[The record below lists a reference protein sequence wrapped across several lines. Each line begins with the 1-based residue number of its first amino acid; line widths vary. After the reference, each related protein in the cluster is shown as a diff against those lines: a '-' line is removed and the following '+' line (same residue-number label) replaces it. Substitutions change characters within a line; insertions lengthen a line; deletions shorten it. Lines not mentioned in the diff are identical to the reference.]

1 VSDSQQIVE
10 LAGFDPLSGNFEND
24 ILEQAQRR
32 HIIGILS
39 SYNSY
44 FDIFSELFQNALDAL
59 DQRRASDSSFGGDTK
74 KAEIKLTINLQESSV
89 AVVDNGVGLSLQM
102 LKLFLSPNVSFGK
115 EKGRTRGYKGVVATY
130 LAYGF
135 GIMQIHT
142 KHKGSEGLF
151 EKAIKLENGRAW
163 AQDDSGSRSRPTF
176 EEIGLFANELS
187 TQESGTAIK
196 IFLSRSKN
204 ENPKDLAHFGTTSAK
219 KWADLLRI
227 KTPIGCVNIS
237 TPPYEP
243 HLSVKLIQHDGT
255 VSEENDVKCDYFW
268 PEQEIGTNYKVQDA
282 VDIDKALT
290 KVKGQVTKLPQKFKL
305 LDCIYRDWNLNELLD
320 PNGDFKALTNEERTL
335 IRDHDVHV
343 RAVWF
348 HSAKLWT
355 HLNDNIIG
363 LRKGSSVIRGGVQI
377 ANDRMPQGDTSEI
390 PLTSSIGYQRNCHVV
405 VHFDRADPDQ
415 GRKSFQA
422 DIKSIAETIST
433 RVVGL
438 LKDYRSFLKKD
449 TGALT
454 LSNRAALQQW
464 MAEQRDHRRDNPMP
478 KSGGLEH
485 VKMSSFPLQ
494 EQDVITP
501 LHQFVGL
508 DILRGYEF
516 FGTFSNERYDGLA
529 TLNYADLPRDQI
541 VYDMNQNWL
550 GVEEGFKS
558 VRDYDFVLEYKY
570 DLDAIFR
577 DIEQQIKSA
586 AQMSLVVCWEI
597 GNRSPDG
604 DIDINSLLT
613 DNNGRN
619 REYFGSTHEVVI
631 NGQREFEVICLADIV
646 RRLA

>member
-1 VSDSQQIVE
+1 
-10 LAGFDPLSGNFEND
+10 
-24 ILEQAQRR
+24 
-32 HIIGILS
+32 
-39 SYNSY
+39 
-44 FDIFSELFQNALDAL
+44 
-59 DQRRASDSSFGGDTK
+59 
-74 KAEIKLTINLQESSV
+74 
-89 AVVDNGVGLSLQM
+89 M
-102 LKLFLSPNVSFGK
+102 
-115 EKGRTRGYKGVVATY
+115 
-130 LAYGF
+130 
-135 GIMQIHT
+135 
-142 KHKGSEGLF
+142 
-151 EKAIKLENGRAW
+151 
-163 AQDDSGSRSRPTF
+163 
-176 EEIGLFANELS
+176 
-187 TQESGTAIK
+187 
-196 IFLSRSKN
+196 
-204 ENPKDLAHFGTTSAK
+204 
-219 KWADLLRI
+219 
-227 KTPIGCVNIS
+227 
-237 TPPYEP
+237 
-243 HLSVKLIQHDGT
+243 
-255 VSEENDVKCDYFW
+255 
-268 PEQEIGTNYKVQDA
+268 
-282 VDIDKALT
+282 
-290 KVKGQVTKLPQKFKL
+290 
-305 LDCIYRDWNLNELLD
+305 
-320 PNGDFKALTNEERTL
+320 
-335 IRDHDVHV
+335 
-343 RAVWF
+343 
-348 HSAKLWT
+348 
-355 HLNDNIIG
+355 
-363 LRKGSSVIRGGVQI
+363 
-377 ANDRMPQGDTSEI
+377 
-390 PLTSSIGYQRNCHVV
+390 
-405 VHFDRADPDQ
+405 
-415 GRKSFQA
+415 
-422 DIKSIAETIST
+422 
-433 RVVGL
+433 GL

-494 EQDVITP
+494 EQDVITL